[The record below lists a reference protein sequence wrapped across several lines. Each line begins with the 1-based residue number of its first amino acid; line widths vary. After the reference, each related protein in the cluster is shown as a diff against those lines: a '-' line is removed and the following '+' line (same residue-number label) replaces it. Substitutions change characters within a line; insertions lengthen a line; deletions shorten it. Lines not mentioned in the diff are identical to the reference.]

1 MTDIEHLLENRI
13 DLEKLEKDVEL
24 VEKLLTEGTLGPD
37 VQEQAREARQVLESA
52 RVAHTDLYMRLTST
66 APMERAAARQELSRR
81 IDAGELKI
89 FDPESM
95 RWRPSAELMLKA
107 IHEGEA
113 LERME
118 VEQHQFEQSFQTAVN
133 SPHNLKDLTQ
143 YIHRAEELERSQVLS
158 IQGKE
163 ALQKAYLLLDEGLKL
178 HRDLTLKIHHGT
190 LTERKEALDSLKQL
204 IAEGETRVM
213 DAPDNQWRPSADIL
227 AIAESEYRLA
237 SDLQTTE
244 ILEQSGKLAGTDIN
258 TAIRNLYLAMD
269 KKIPYTEND
278 RRRLEIRYHDLI
290 ALKNH
295 KINGSGGDE
304 EIPTQMNASDLE
316 GFKNVRELYQK
327 KLQELF
333 ARSADWLNQFFRSAL
348 TKNSTNLLDEAEQ
361 DQTPVATAI
370 ERIDMAEGL
379 ARNALEGSIEIPE
392 VMVCGAAI
400 LLKRGEVER
409 ARDLLARAKPL
420 YTLERIDKV
429 HRHAV
434 TAWLLGCVEYYSG
447 HRFAGYTEWK
457 IARNNF
463 NDLLAA
469 AHHDKHA
476 EKEKWYRA
484 RLVEIETQA
493 IQTYEEVYFQWM
505 NQFDTAPL
513 TSGLFEYRRIMDS
526 QLAKKQIPELKKTIQ
541 IALNISQR
549 EQLPETHWMV
559 LVEVAFFEYQIRD
572 LVGAIGH
579 LNEAAIGF
587 QTSHRGA
594 VTLWLLGLIRW
605 WLPSQ
610 RRTAM
615 LNWESSIRIF
625 QELSR
630 QADYGNLQKKRIWYD
645 NQISMMSA
653 SLKQWIALTQ
663 PRE

>member
-1 MTDIEHLLENRI
+1 MTDIEHLLANRT
-13 DLEKLEKDVEL
+13 DMEKLAQDIAA
-24 VEKLLTEGTLGPD
+24 VEKLVSEGALGSD
-37 VQEQAREARQVLESA
+37 VQEQVHEAHQALESA
-52 RVAHTDLYMRLTST
+52 RAAHTDLYMRLTNT
-66 APMERAAARQELSRR
+66 APLERAAARQELSRR

-89 FDPESM
+89 FDPEAM

-113 LERME
+113 LERQD
-118 VEQHQFEQSFQTAVN
+118 VEQRQFEQSFQTAVN
-133 SPHNLKDLTQ
+133 SPHNLKDLSH
-143 YIHRAEELERSQVLS
+143 YIHQAEELERHQALS
-158 IQGKE
+158 VQGKE

-178 HRDLTLKIHHGT
+178 HRELTLKVHHGT
-190 LTERKEALDSLKQL
+190 LIERKEALDHLKQL
-204 IAEGETRVM
+204 IAEGETRIM

-237 SDLQTTE
+237 SDMQTSE
-244 ILEQSGKLAGTDIN
+244 LLEQSGKLAGTDIN
-258 TAIRNLYLAMD
+258 SAIRNLYLAMD

-290 ALKNH
+290 SLKNH
-295 KINGSGGDE
+295 KINVSGGDE
-304 EIPTQMNASDLE
+304 ESPTQMNASDLE
-316 GFKNVRELYQK
+316 GFKRVRELYQK

-333 ARSADWLNQFFRSAL
+333 DRSADWLNQFFRSAL
-348 TKNSTNLLDEAEQ
+348 TKNSTNLLDEADQ
-361 DQTPVATAI
+361 DQTPVAKAI
-370 ERIDMAEGL
+370 ERIDMAESL

-400 LLKRGEVER
+400 LLKRGEAER
-409 ARDLLARAKPL
+409 ARDFLARAKPL

-434 TAWLLGCVEYYSG
+434 TAWLLGCVEYYLG

-463 NDLLAA
+463 NDLLVA
-469 AHHDKHA
+469 AHHDKQA
-476 EKEKWYRA
+476 DKEKWYRA

-505 NQFDTAPL
+505 SQFETSPL
-513 TSGLFEYRRIMDS
+513 TPGLFEYRRIMDS
-526 QLAKKQIPELKKTIQ
+526 QLAKKQIPDLKKTIQ
-541 IALNISQR
+541 IALAISQR
-549 EQLPETHWMV
+549 ELLPETHWMV

-572 LVGAIGH
+572 LVAAIGH

-610 RRTAM
+610 RQKAM
-615 LNWESSIRIF
+615 LNWESAIRIF
-625 QELSR
+625 QELSQ
-630 QADYGNLQKKRIWYD
+630 QADHANLQKKRAWYD
-645 NQISMMSA
+645 SQLSMMSA